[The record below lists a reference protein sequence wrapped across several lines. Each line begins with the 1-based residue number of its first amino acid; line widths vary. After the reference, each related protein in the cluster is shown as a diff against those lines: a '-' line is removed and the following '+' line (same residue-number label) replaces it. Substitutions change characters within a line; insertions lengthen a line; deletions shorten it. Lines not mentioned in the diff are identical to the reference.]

1 MASLIKGTTVVLY
14 DKVLTGT
21 DEFGRAVYEETSV
34 EVENVLIGEPTGTEV
49 TDTANINGKKA
60 VYTLGI
66 PKSDANTWEDRDV
79 EFFGERWHT
88 FGYSTAG
95 MEDLI
100 PLDWNR
106 KVQVFRA
113 G

>member
-1 MASLIKGTTVVLY
+1 MASLIKGTTVILY
-14 DKVLTGT
+14 DKVQSGT
-21 DEFGRAVYEETSV
+21 DEFGRAVYEETAV
-34 EVENVLIGEPTGTEV
+34 EVENVLIAPASGTEV
-49 TDTANINGKKA
+49 LDTTSVNGKKA

-66 PKSDANTWEDRDV
+66 PKDDEHEWDDRTV
-79 EFFGERWHT
+79 EFFGQKWRT
-88 FGYSTAG
+88 FGFSTYG

-106 KVQVFRA
+106 KVQVDRV